1 MTFYFVACWY
11 TVYVT
16 KKNLHNWEEDVN
28 PVRVWLFIESAYL
41 FKWIFSSMV
50 FVTSAHVFK
59 FQSSLMTEE
68 EIKMDDDV
76 WNDRNSCDFL
86 RYMKHD
92 FFMFVYLCT
101 HFINNIL
108 YGFNDYPLLNAMGE
122 REKSTTVT
130 CLAILAWIRF
140 NQLMHVVYEMRN
152 NGP

>member
-1 MTFYFVACWY
+1 
-11 TVYVT
+11 
-16 KKNLHNWEEDVN
+16 
-28 PVRVWLFIESAYL
+28 
-41 FKWIFSSMV
+41 MV

-122 REKSTTVT
+122 RDKSTTVT

-140 NQLMHVVYEMRN
+140 NQLLHVVYEMRN
-152 NGP
+152 NGT